1 MAEWECQNSMLGQ
14 HVPMERFGASYCS
27 KCGKLL
33 DAEGGV
39 QTSHTMRSHKQ
50 NQRLKEAAAGAKL
63 RERALKEVT
72 QNSNSEWRSA
82 ALNCLHALATGQPT
96 LTADDVMVAL
106 EDLEVTTHETRAMGG
121 VFRTAGW
128 LEPTDRFVSHETR
141 AMGAVFRTAQT
152 QGWIE
157 PTDRFVSSTRAKAHR
172 GPKRPKR
179 VWRSRIT
186 DQSSMALQ

>member
-106 EDLEVTTHETRAMGG
+106 EDLEVTTHETRAMG
-121 VFRTAGW
+121 
-128 LEPTDRFVSHETR
+128 
-141 AMGAVFRTAQT
+141 AVFRTAQT

-186 DQSSMALQ
+186 DQSSMALR